1 MPSAYFLF
9 RNPQPTLPLSRA
21 RSVRSHN
28 PMFSPVFLS
37 SLRVGV
43 DTLRANPLRT
53 LLSTL
58 GIIMGVGALVSV
70 LSLGDGV
77 EHYARRQIER
87 TTDLQTITIT
97 AQRYRD
103 VDGVMVENS
112 NVPTFGVADVDSL
125 QRAVGPRDL
134 VALVSLGATL
144 VRSRADTTQRGM
156 QVVGATAGVRAMRS
170 LTMARGRF
178 YTEAEGRSGV
188 PVVVLSRP
196 AANAIVRPP
205 PREASSRRIPPP
217 TGPLSAEAAALV
229 GDTLLF
235 QGKPRLVAGILD
247 AENDDRQRLVYMPPS
262 AASEVSVAGFVS
274 RPPMLL
280 VKVDRVEES
289 STTRARIE
297 QWLTKRV
304 GVWQGRVDVTTNRS
318 RVEQVEQGM
327 LVFKL
332 LMGAITGVSLLVG
345 GIGIMNV
352 LLASVVERTREI
364 GIRKA
369 TGAQQRHILVQFLCE
384 SVTISTAGSL
394 FGVALG
400 LATSFGVSALM
411 RMRTNAPVYAWV
423 SPSTIGVAVFA
434 SVLVGLTFGL
444 YPALRAARLAPIE
457 AIHRE

>member
-1 MPSAYFLF
+1 
-9 RNPQPTLPLSRA
+9 
-21 RSVRSHN
+21 
-28 PMFSPVFLS
+28 MFSPVFLA

-87 TTDLQTITIT
+87 TTDLQTIAVN

-112 NVPTFGVADVDSL
+112 NVPTFTVADADSL
-125 QRAVGPRDL
+125 RQAVGSGNAVAL
-134 VALVSLGATL
+134 VALGASL
-144 VRSRADTTQRGM
+144 VRTRTDTTQRGM
-156 QVVGATAGVRAMRS
+156 QVIGATAGIQSVRN

-178 YTEAEGRSGV
+178 YTEDEGGHGA

-196 AANAIVRPP
+196 AANAIVRPVV
-205 PREASSRRIPPP
+205 REASSRRIPPP
-217 TGPLSAEAAALV
+217 TGPLSPEAAALV
-229 GDTLLF
+229 GDTLFF
-235 QGKPRLVAGILD
+235 QGKPRVVVGILD
-247 AENDDRQRLVYMPPS
+247 AEDDDRQRLVYMPAE
-262 AASEVSVAGFVS
+262 AASGVSVAGFAP

-289 STTRARIE
+289 SATRAHIE
-297 QWLTKRV
+297 QWLTRRV
-304 GVWQGRVDVTTNRS
+304 GAWQGRVDVTTNRS

-384 SVTISTAGSL
+384 SVAISTAGSL
-394 FGVALG
+394 FGVVLG
-400 LATSFGVSALM
+400 LATSYGVSAVM
-411 RMRTNAPVYAWV
+411 RVRTNAPVYAWV
-423 SPSTIGVAVFA
+423 SASTIGVAVFA
-434 SVLVGLTFGL
+434 SVLVGLAFGL

>member
-1 MPSAYFLF
+1 M
-9 RNPQPTLPLSRA
+9 RWEGTLAALEPCFSLETA
-21 RSVRSHN
+21 RHLV
-28 PMFSPVFLS
+28 FSPIFLS

-43 DTLRANPLRT
+43 ETLRANPLRT

-58 GIIMGVGALVSV
+58 GIIMGVAALVSV

-87 TTDLQTITIT
+87 TTDLQTITIN

-112 NVPTFGVADVDSL
+112 NVPTFSVADVDSL
-125 QRAVGPRDL
+125 QHAVGPRNI
-134 VALVSLGATL
+134 VALLTLGASLART
-144 VRSRADTTQRGM
+144 RTDTTQRGL
-156 QVVGATAGVRAMRS
+156 QVVGATAGVQEMRS
-170 LTMARGRF
+170 LTVARGRF
-178 YTEAEGRSGV
+178 YSEREGRTGAA
-188 PVVVLSRP
+188 VVVLSRP
-196 AANAIVRPP
+196 AANAIVRPL
-205 PREASSRRIPPP
+205 PRDASPRRIPPP
-217 TGPLSAEAAALV
+217 TGPLSREAASLV
-229 GDTLLF
+229 GDTLSF
-235 QGKPRLVAGILD
+235 RGKPRLVVGILD
-247 AENDDRQRLVYMPPS
+247 AENDDRQRLVYMPPG
-262 AASEVSVAGFVS
+262 AAAEVSVAGFAS
-274 RPPMLL
+274 RPAMLL
-280 VKVDRVEES
+280 VKVGRVEEAS
-289 STTRARIE
+289 AARERIE
-297 QWLTKRV
+297 RWLTKRV
-304 GVWQGRVDVTTNRS
+304 GAWQGRVEVSTNRS

-384 SVTISTAGSL
+384 SVTISVAGSV
-394 FGVALG
+394 FGVAFG
-400 LATSFGVSALM
+400 LATAFGVSALM

-423 SPSTIGVAVFA
+423 SASTIGVAVFA

>member
-1 MPSAYFLF
+1 
-9 RNPQPTLPLSRA
+9 
-21 RSVRSHN
+21 VVV
-28 PMFSPVFLS
+28 SPVFLA

-43 DTLRANPLRT
+43 ETLRANPLRT

-58 GIIMGVGALVSV
+58 GVIMGVGALVSV

-87 TTDLQTITIT
+87 TTDLQTITISPS
-97 AQRYRD
+97 RFRN
-103 VDGVMVENS
+103 VDGVPVENTD
-112 NVPTFGVADVDSL
+112 VPAFTTADVDSL
-125 QRAVGPRDL
+125 QRVLGPGKV
-134 VALVSLGATL
+134 VALFTYGAGLART
-144 VRSRADTTQRGM
+144 RADTTPRGV
-156 QVVGATAGVRAMRS
+156 QLAGVTAGVQAMRS
-170 LTMARGRF
+170 LTIEKGRF
-178 YTEAEGRSGV
+178 FTQEEGRTGA

-196 AANAIVRPP
+196 AANSLVRPP
-205 PREASSRRIPPP
+205 ARETAPLRRIPPP
-217 TGPLSAEAAALV
+217 TGPLLPAAAALV
-229 GDTLLF
+229 ADTLFF
-235 QGKPRLVAGILD
+235 QGRPRVVVGILE
-247 AENDDRQRLVYMPPS
+247 ADDEERQRLVYMPV
-262 AASEVSVAGFVS
+262 AAAAEVSVGAFGTRTPS
-274 RPPMLL
+274 LL

-289 STTRARIE
+289 SITRLRIE
-297 QWLTKRV
+297 QWLTQRV
-304 GVWQGRVDVTTNRS
+304 GAWKERVDVSMNRS

-369 TGAQQRHILVQFLCE
+369 AGAQQRHILVQFLCE
-384 SVTISTAGSL
+384 SVAISTAGSL

-400 LATSFGVSALM
+400 LATSFGVSAIM
-411 RMRTNAPVYAWV
+411 RARTNAPVYAWV
-423 SPSTIGVAVFA
+423 SPSTIGIAVLA

>member
-1 MPSAYFLF
+1 
-9 RNPQPTLPLSRA
+9 
-21 RSVRSHN
+21 
-28 PMFSPVFLS
+28 MFSPVFLA

-87 TTDLQTITIT
+87 TTDLQTIAVN

-112 NVPTFGVADVDSL
+112 NVPTFTVADADSL
-125 QRAVGPRDL
+125 RQAVGSGNAVAL
-134 VALVSLGATL
+134 VALGASL
-144 VRSRADTTQRGM
+144 VRTRTDTTQRGM
-156 QVVGATAGVRAMRS
+156 QVIGATAGIQSVRN

-178 YTEAEGRSGV
+178 YTEDEGGHGA
-188 PVVVLSRP
+188 PVAVLSRP
-196 AANAIVRPP
+196 AANAIVRPVV
-205 PREASSRRIPPP
+205 REASSRRIPPP
-217 TGPLSAEAAALV
+217 TGPLSPEAAALV
-229 GDTLLF
+229 GDTLFF
-235 QGKPRLVAGILD
+235 QGKPRVVVGILD
-247 AENDDRQRLVYMPPS
+247 AEDDDRQRLVYMPAE
-262 AASEVSVAGFVS
+262 AASGVSVAGFAP

-289 STTRARIE
+289 SATRAHIE
-297 QWLTKRV
+297 QWLTRRV
-304 GVWQGRVDVTTNRS
+304 GAWQGRVDVTTNRS

-384 SVTISTAGSL
+384 SVAISTAGSL
-394 FGVALG
+394 FGVVLG
-400 LATSFGVSALM
+400 LATSYGVAAVI
-411 RMRTNAPVYAWV
+411 RVRTNAPVYAWV
-423 SPSTIGVAVFA
+423 SASTIGVAVFA
-434 SVLVGLTFGL
+434 SVLVGLAFGL

>member
-1 MPSAYFLF
+1 
-9 RNPQPTLPLSRA
+9 
-21 RSVRSHN
+21 
-28 PMFSPVFLS
+28 MFSPVFLA

-87 TTDLQTITIT
+87 TTDLQTIAVN

-103 VDGVMVENS
+103 VDGVMVENN
-112 NVPTFGVADVDSL
+112 NVPTFTVADADSL
-125 QRAVGPRDL
+125 QQAVGSGNAVAL
-134 VALVSLGATL
+134 VALGASL
-144 VRSRADTTQRGM
+144 VRTRTDTTQRGM
-156 QVVGATAGVRAMRS
+156 QVIGATAGIQSVRN

-178 YTEAEGRSGV
+178 YTEDEGGHGAA
-188 PVVVLSRP
+188 VVVLSRP
-196 AANAIVRPP
+196 AANAIVRPVV
-205 PREASSRRIPPP
+205 REASSRRIPPP
-217 TGPLSAEAAALV
+217 TGPLSPEAAALV
-229 GDTLLF
+229 GDTLFF
-235 QGKPRLVAGILD
+235 QGKPRVVVGILD
-247 AENDDRQRLVYMPPS
+247 AEDDDRQRLVYMPAE
-262 AASEVSVAGFVS
+262 AASGVSVAGFAP

-280 VKVDRVEES
+280 VRVGRVEES
-289 STTRARIE
+289 SATRAHIE
-297 QWLTKRV
+297 QWLTRRV
-304 GVWQGRVDVTTNRS
+304 GAWQGRVDVSTNRS

-384 SVTISTAGSL
+384 SVAISTAGSL
-394 FGVALG
+394 FGVVLG
-400 LATSFGVSALM
+400 LATSYGVSAVM
-411 RMRTNAPVYAWV
+411 RVRTNAPVYAWV
-423 SPSTIGVAVFA
+423 SASTIGVAVFA
-434 SVLVGLTFGL
+434 SVLVGLAFGL

>member
-1 MPSAYFLF
+1 ML
-9 RNPQPTLPLSRA
+9 
-21 RSVRSHN
+21 
-28 PMFSPVFLS
+28 SPVFLA

-43 DTLRANPLRT
+43 DTLRANPMRT

-87 TTDLQTITIT
+87 TTDLQTIAIN

-103 VDGVMVENS
+103 VDGIMVENTD
-112 NVPTFGVADVDSL
+112 VPTFTVADADSL
-125 QRAVGPRDL
+125 RRAVGSGNA
-134 VALVSLGATL
+134 VALVAFGASLART
-144 VRSRADTTQRGM
+144 RKDTTQRGM
-156 QVVGATAGVRAMRS
+156 QVIGATAGVQLVRN

-178 YTEAEGRSGV
+178 YTEKEGRLGA

-196 AANAIVRPP
+196 AANAIVRPMV
-205 PREASSRRIPPP
+205 REASSRRIPPP
-217 TGPLSAEAAALV
+217 TGPLSPEATALV
-229 GDTLLF
+229 GDTLFF
-235 QGKPRLVAGILD
+235 QGKPRVVIGILD
-247 AENDDRQRLVYMPPS
+247 AEDDDRQRLVYMPAE
-262 AASEVSVAGFVS
+262 AATGVSVGGIAS
-274 RPPMLL
+274 RPPILL

-289 STTRARIE
+289 SATRARIE
-297 QWLTKRV
+297 QWLTRRV
-304 GVWQGRVDVTTNRS
+304 GAWQGRVDVSTNRS

-384 SVTISTAGSL
+384 SVAISTAGSL
-394 FGVALG
+394 FGVVLG
-400 LATSFGVSALM
+400 LATSYAVSAVM
-411 RMRTNAPVYAWV
+411 RVRTNAPVYAWV
-423 SPSTIGVAVFA
+423 SASTIGIAVFA
-434 SVLVGLTFGL
+434 SVLVGLAFGL